1 MQALL
6 FVHKYTLVFETDR
19 AMLDFLEYH
28 YVYET
33 DRETSQNVLGK
44 ADKYV
49 SRGTFPSM
57 WVKEY
62 GGGFQYRGRGEGE
75 S

>member
-6 FVHKYTLVFETDR
+6 FIHKYTLVFETDR

-33 DRETSQNVLGK
+33 DREN
-44 ADKYV
+44 
-49 SRGTFPSM
+49 FPER
-57 WVKEY
+57 V
-62 GGGFQYRGRGEGE
+62 GEGG
-75 S
+75 

>member
-1 MQALL
+1 
-6 FVHKYTLVFETDR
+6 
-19 AMLDFLEYH
+19 MLDFLEYH

-62 GGGFQYRGRGEGE
+62 GGDFNIGGELK
-75 S
+75 

>member
-62 GGGFQYRGRGEGE
+62 GVDFNIGGELK
-75 S
+75 